1 MRFFLFSLCLF
12 ISCCFLLKLLLF
24 FGCTSEVEF
33 SPLRWNLLIFD
44 GLNYFL
50 MQSSQGSETIVKPA
64 TNKTDDKVSDAKY
77 SSHSLDEVEEM
88 VHNTI
93 SAYESKV

>member
-1 MRFFLFSLCLF
+1 
-12 ISCCFLLKLLLF
+12 
-24 FGCTSEVEF
+24 
-33 SPLRWNLLIFD
+33 
-44 GLNYFL
+44 
-50 MQSSQGSETIVKPA
+50 MQSSQGSEAIVKPA

-88 VHNTI
+88 VHITI